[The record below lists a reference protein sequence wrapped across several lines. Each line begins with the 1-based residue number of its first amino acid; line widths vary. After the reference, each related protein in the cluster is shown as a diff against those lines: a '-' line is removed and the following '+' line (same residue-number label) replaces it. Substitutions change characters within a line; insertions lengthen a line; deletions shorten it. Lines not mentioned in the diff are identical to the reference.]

1 MFEDNEK
8 KDFCSI
14 VTVAK
19 SGQIVICKKFR
30 KLLDIHPG
38 DELLV
43 FVDKKKGLCFAK
55 ADDIGKMVRII
66 LENTK

>member
-19 SGQIVICKKFR
+19 SGQIVICKKIQ
-30 KLLDIHPG
+30 KI
-38 DELLV
+38 
-43 FVDKKKGLCFAK
+43 
-55 ADDIGKMVRII
+55 IGYPSRR
-66 LENTK
+66 

>member
-1 MFEDNEK
+1 M
-8 KDFCSI
+8 
-14 VTVAK
+14 TVAK